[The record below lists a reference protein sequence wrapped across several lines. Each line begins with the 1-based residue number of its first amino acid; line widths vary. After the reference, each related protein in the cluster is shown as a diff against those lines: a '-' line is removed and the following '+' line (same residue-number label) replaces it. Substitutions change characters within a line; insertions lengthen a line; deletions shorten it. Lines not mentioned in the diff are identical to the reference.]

1 MISFQERMLSKMKKN
16 CPKSLP
22 KFDLVNSLNHLRLD
36 FSRKK
41 GRRGKGEGVLKGFI
55 SINDQNKSF
64 WGLQYVWSWDNI
76 CTRGLYWVHFSH
88 TSKSY
93 CMQKKWQRNWNNI
106 KARAIAGR
114 YTNICMINEWEIFLM
129 IFRRFSEEMWIA
141 FKKTI
146 NPIFP
151 VYINIFKFSNNISGN
166 KNRNLI

>member
-36 FSRKK
+36 FSPKK

-93 CMQKKWQRNWNNI
+93 CMQKKWQRRNFS
-106 KARAIAGR
+106 
-114 YTNICMINEWEIFLM
+114 YDFCM

-141 FKKTI
+141 FKKTC
-146 NPIFP
+146 NPIVP

>member
-1 MISFQERMLSKMKKN
+1 MISFQERMLSKMRKN

-36 FSRKK
+36 FSPKK

-93 CMQKKWQRNWNNI
+93 CKQKKWQRNWNNI
-106 KARAIAGR
+106 KARAIAGS
-114 YTNICMINEWEIFLM
+114 YTNICLINEWEIFLM
-129 IFRRFSEEMWIA
+129 IFAWFSDD
-141 FKKTI
+141 FQKKCE
-146 NPIFP
+146 
-151 VYINIFKFSNNISGN
+151 
-166 KNRNLI
+166 

>member
-1 MISFQERMLSKMKKN
+1 MISFQERILSKMKKN

-76 CTRGLYWVHFSH
+76 CTRGYLTFGWKHLDFTEF
-88 TSKSY
+88 TSPILLSLIACK
-93 CMQKKWQRNWNNI
+93 KKWQRNWNNI
-106 KARAIAGR
+106 KARAIAGS

-129 IFRRFSEEMWIA
+129 IFAWFSDD
-141 FKKTI
+141 FQKKCE
-146 NPIFP
+146 
-151 VYINIFKFSNNISGN
+151 
-166 KNRNLI
+166 